1 MKKKKTGI
9 HKCMRKDILWPLF
22 IFHGKTTKINPAMP
36 IPLNPFCSE
45 FFTLSF
51 SNVRHLRVHK
61 SLPQIDSV
69 DTESEATTFLSCKLN
84 DLIKI

>member
-1 MKKKKTGI
+1 MS
-9 HKCMRKDILWPLF
+9 
-22 IFHGKTTKINPAMP
+22 
-36 IPLNPFCSE
+36 IPLSPFCSQ

-69 DTESEATTFLSCKLN
+69 DTEPEATTLISCKLN
-84 DLIKI
+84 VLINIYIKKEFRFAKLKLPLKKNRK